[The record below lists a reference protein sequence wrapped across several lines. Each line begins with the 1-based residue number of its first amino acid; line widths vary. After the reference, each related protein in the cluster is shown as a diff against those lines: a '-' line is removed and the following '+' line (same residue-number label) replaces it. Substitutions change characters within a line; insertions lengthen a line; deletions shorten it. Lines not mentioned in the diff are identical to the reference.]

1 MYGGVEINLF
11 ILTKSVGTGGV
22 GRMAGRGGGSCL
34 CAFSGDGNETSGRG
48 REEVEC

>member
-22 GRMAGRGGGSCL
+22 GGRVP
-34 CAFSGDGNETSGRG
+34 AFVLFQAMEMRLQEGAERK
-48 REEVEC
+48 